1 MKFRKALSVVAIT
14 LTGLAAKAFFRRRR
28 AVADLRKRRQE
39 LGKLISEASLTARN
53 LERELTFASNPP
65 GSSAGGTKPT
75 ATLAELAEKRTRAGT
90 ISSRSLVL
98 QAQIGLLEYLQ
109 IKALSARLSTVEAE
123 AKALAEDIEA
133 FKSRVRSA
141 RDSGARLP

>member
-1 MKFRKALSVVAIT
+1 MKIRSVLSVAALALS
-14 LTGLAAKAFFRRRR
+14 GLAAKAFLRRRR

-39 LGKLISEASLTARN
+39 LGKLISEASLAVRN

-65 GSSAGGTKPT
+65 GSAAGSSKPT
-75 ATLAELAEKRTRAGT
+75 ATLAELAEKRIRAGT
-90 ISSRSLVL
+90 ISSRSLEL

-109 IKALSARLSTVEAE
+109 VKALSARLSTVEAE
-123 AKALAEDIEA
+123 AAALAEYVEA
-133 FKSRVRSA
+133 FKTRVRSA

>member
-1 MKFRKALSVVAIT
+1 MKIRSVLSVAALALS
-14 LTGLAAKAFFRRRR
+14 GLAAKAILRRRR

-39 LGKLISEASLTARN
+39 LGRLISEASLTVRN

-65 GSSAGGTKPT
+65 GSAAGSGKPT

-90 ISSRSLVL
+90 ISSRSLEL

-109 IKALSARLSTVEAE
+109 VKALSARLSTVEAE
-123 AKALAEDIEA
+123 AAALAEDVEA
-133 FKSRVRSA
+133 FKTRVRTA
-141 RDSGARLP
+141 RDSGARLS